1 VLSDWLLVVTG
12 VLLVVGVARIGA
24 DVATRLRQPRI
35 AGQLVLLVCIGPTV
49 LGGQIDGVVDG
60 AQATGAV
67 GALFPPLSVDVL
79 AVLGSLGLVL
89 YVLLI
94 GLTIDPLPMARR
106 AGTIAL
112 LVVAIAAAT
121 TAVALVAAPWLRQ
134 DGGWAAPTA
143 GATAFALALSAALV
157 ANGVPVVARILEE
170 HGLLRTQLGAITISA
185 GACVTTVA
193 LAASGVA
200 IKGADGAAMQRFGLV
215 IVAAAVLVAIVTAV
229 ATAHHHRLGPGAA
242 VAGLLGLA
250 VAAGAAGERLLGTA
264 LVGPLVV
271 GIAVHGSGAAATF
284 VEERLGAVVR
294 GSLLPIF
301 LGFAALHTNLREL
314 GPDVFVPVAAMLL
327 AVMAAKL
334 AAGYGAARATGFSPG
349 DAGALAATLQCGGVM
364 TIAISLAV
372 LDAGLITTRLHAALT
387 LAGLVTTVLA
397 GPLLERARPAAAIS

>member
-1 VLSDWLLVVTG
+1 MLSEGLLVVTG
-12 VLLVVGVARIGA
+12 ILLVVGVARVGA
-24 DVATRLRQPRI
+24 HVATRLRQPRI

-60 AQATGAV
+60 ARATGVV
-67 GALFPPLSVDVL
+67 GALFPPLTVDVL
-79 AVLGSLGLVL
+79 AVLGALGLVL
-89 YVLLI
+89 YFLLI
-94 GLTIDPLPMARR
+94 GLTIDPRPMARQ

-112 LVVAIAAAT
+112 LAVAVSAAT
-121 TAVALVAAPWLRQ
+121 TAVALVAAPWLRH

-143 GATAFALALSAALV
+143 GATVFALALSAALV

-193 LAASGVA
+193 LVASGVA
-200 IKGADGAAMQRFGLV
+200 IKGGDAGAMQGFVLV
-215 IVAAAVLVAIVTAV
+215 IAAAAVLVAIVTAA
-229 ATAHHHRLGPGAA
+229 ATAHHHRLAPGVA
-242 VAGLLGLA
+242 VGGLLGLA
-250 VAAGAAGERLLGTA
+250 IAAGAAGESLLGTA

-271 GIAVHGSGAAATF
+271 GIAAHGTGAAARF
-284 VEERLGAVVR
+284 IEERLGAVVR

-314 GPDVFVPVAAMLL
+314 EPDVFLPVAAMLL

-334 AAGYGAARATGFSPG
+334 AAGYGVARATGFSPA

-387 LAGLVTTVLA
+387 LAGLVTTVVA
-397 GPLLERARPAAAIS
+397 GPLLERARPAAAI